1 MTKQEF
7 KVLCEH
13 RILLLDG
20 ATGTNLQKAGMP
32 TGVCPEQWILEHEE
46 IIKQLQKG
54 FLKAGTDI
62 LYAPTFSANRRKLTE
77 YGLQDNLV
85 EMNTKLVKLSKEA
98 VEEFEQNH
106 QCKPETVQP
115 AAMDNTGLKKCH
127 YVAGDLTMTGDLLY
141 PVGKLMFEE
150 LVEIYKEQVKV
161 LCAAGVDL
169 FVVETMMSLQECR
182 AAVLAVKETCELP
195 VMVTLTFAE
204 DNKTMY
210 GTTPEAAIVV
220 LQSLGADAVGVNCSA
235 GPETMV
241 EVIER
246 MAALAEVPV
255 IAKPNAGMP
264 ELVWKNTVYT
274 MTPEEFAGHMEKL
287 VKAGASILG
296 GCCGSEPGH
305 IAAVKSMVKGML
317 PAVKKTHKSIL
328 ATEREIF
335 PIELDG
341 RFRVIGERI
350 NPTGKKAL
358 QAELRE
364 EKMDLVLQ
372 FAKEQEKAGAYILDV
387 NAGMP
392 GIDEKERLL
401 QMIYEV
407 SQNAELPLAI
417 DSSHVDVIE
426 AALRIYPGRA
436 LVNSV
441 SCEKEKME
449 QLLPIVKKYG
459 AMFIL
464 LPLSEHGLPK
474 DQNEK
479 RLFIHTVME
488 KALNLGLTKEDIV
501 VDGLVNT
508 IGAGKD
514 AAKETLATIRYC
526 KEELGVATSIG
537 LSNISFGLPA
547 RSFVNT
553 AFLTMA
559 IANGLTMAIANP
571 CQKMMMQFMLAADLL
586 CGKEEA
592 DIAFIEAAPD
602 MVAAVGTAPAT
613 GISKSGTDT
622 TASKQTSQNTAGA
635 NKMDTPLFEAVV
647 KGNKKK
653 ILELTETALSEP
665 DYGTLETERADKILN
680 SDLIPAINC
689 VGDLFEKKKYFLP
702 QLIASAETME
712 LAMKCLEPLLA
723 TGDGKKRGTVII
735 ATVKGDIHD
744 IGKNLVALML
754 KNYGFAVVDMG
765 KDVESEA
772 IIEKAKETNADLIAL
787 SALMTTTMTRMKEVV
802 ELKNAAGLSAKVM
815 IGGAVTTPD
824 YAKEIGADGYS
835 KDAQDAVKVAISL
848 TES

>member
-7 KVLCEH
+7 KNLCEN

-32 TGVCPEQWILEHEE
+32 TGVCPEQWILDNKEAAR
-46 IIKQLQKG
+46 KLQTA
-54 FLKAGTDI
+54 FLEAGTDI
-62 LYAPTFSANRRKLTE
+62 LYAPTFSANRIKLAE
-77 YGLQDNLV
+77 YGLQEKLA
-85 EMNTKLVKLSKEA
+85 EMNTELVQLSKEIVA
-98 VEEFEQNH
+98 EFEAKVGCEKGSH
-106 QCKPETVQP
+106 F
-115 AAMDNTGLKKCH
+115 
-127 YVAGDLTMTGDLLY
+127 VAGDLTMTGELLY
-141 PVGKLMFEE
+141 PIGKLMFEE

-161 LCAAGVDL
+161 LCDAGVDL

-182 AAVLAVKETCELP
+182 AAVLAIKETCDLP
-195 VMVTLTFAE
+195 VMVTLTFAG

-210 GTTPEAAIVV
+210 GTTPEAAVVV

-235 GPETMV
+235 GPETMAP
-241 EVIER
+241 VIER
-246 MAALAEVPV
+246 MAAVAEVPV

-264 ELVWKNTVYT
+264 ELVEEKTVYK
-274 MTPEEFAGHMEKL
+274 MTPQEFAGHMERL
-287 VKAGASILG
+287 VEAGAGILG

-305 IAAVKSMVKGML
+305 IAAVKKM
-317 PAVKKTHKSIL
+317 AEKKVSRKPQPHKSIL

-341 RFRVIGERI
+341 QFRIIGERI

-364 EKMDLVLQ
+364 GKMDLVLQ
-372 FAKEQEKAGAYILDV
+372 YAREQEEAGAYILDV

-401 QMIYEV
+401 QIIYEV
-407 SQNAELPLAI
+407 SQNASLPLAI

-426 AALRIYPGRA
+426 EALRIYPGRA

-441 SCEKEKME
+441 SCEQEKME

-474 DQNEK
+474 DQFEK
-479 RLFIHTVME
+479 RTFIHTVMME
-488 KALNLGLTKEDIV
+488 ALKQGLTKEDII

-526 KEELGVATSIG
+526 KEELGLATSIG

-559 IANGLTMAIANP
+559 IGNGLTMAIANP
-571 CQKMMMQFMLAADLL
+571 CQKMTMQFMLAADLL
-586 CGKEEA
+586 AGKEGA
-592 DIAFIEAAPD
+592 DLAFIEAAPE
-602 MVAAVGTAPAT
+602 MVATTGTAA
-613 GISKSGTDT
+613 ISGNDVSKKAETAEKSN
-622 TASKQTSQNTAGA
+622 S
-635 NKMDTPLFEAVV
+635 PLFEAVL

-653 ILELTETALSEP
+653 IMELTEIALADDSN
-665 DYGTLETERADKILN
+665 GTNKTECANKILN
-680 SDLIPAINC
+680 YDLIPAINK
-689 VGDLFEKKKYFLP
+689 VGELFEQKKYFLP

-712 LAMKCLEPLLA
+712 MSMKRLEPLLA
-723 TGDGKKRGTVII
+723 TGDGQKRGKVII

-744 IGKNLVALML
+744 IGKNLVSLML
-754 KNYGFAVVDMG
+754 KNYGFEVLDMG

-772 IIEKAKETNADLIAL
+772 IIEKAVEIQADIIAL

-802 ELKNAAGLSAKVM
+802 ELKNAAGLSTKVI
-815 IGGAVTTPD
+815 IGGAVITEE
-824 YAKEIGADGYS
+824 YAKEIGADGYAR
-835 KDAQDAVKVAISL
+835 DAQEAVKVAISL
-848 TES
+848 TE

>member
-1 MTKQEF
+1 MTRQEF
-7 KVLCEH
+7 KELCEK
-13 RILLLDG
+13 RIILLDG

-32 TGVCPEQWILEHEE
+32 TGVCPEQWILEHGETV
-46 IIKQLQKG
+46 KKLQRD
-54 FLKAGTDI
+54 FLEAGTDI
-62 LYAPTFSANRRKLTE
+62 LYAPTFSANRIKLTE
-77 YGLQDNLV
+77 YGLQEKLA
-85 EMNTKLVKLSKEA
+85 EMNTELVRLSKET
-98 VEEFEQNH
+98 VREFEQAGEA
-106 QCKPETVQP
+106 QKTVG
-115 AAMDNTGLKKCH
+115 NCH
-127 YVAGDLTMTGDLLY
+127 YVAGDLTMTGELLY
-141 PVGKLMFEE
+141 PVGKLKFEE
-150 LVEIYKEQVKV
+150 LVEVYKEQVKV
-161 LCAAGVDL
+161 LYAAGVDL
-169 FVVETMMSLQECR
+169 IVVETMMSLQECR

-210 GTTPEAAIVV
+210 GTTPEAAVVV

-246 MAALAEVPV
+246 MVAVAEVPI

-264 ELVWKNTVYT
+264 ELVEEKTVYK

-287 VKAGASILG
+287 VNAGASILG

-305 IAAVKSMVKGML
+305 ILAVKSMVYKKV
-317 PAVKKTHKSIL
+317 PAEKKRHKSIL
-328 ATEREIF
+328 ATERKIF
-335 PIELDG
+335 PIELDA
-341 RFRVIGERI
+341 RFCVIGERI

-372 FAKEQEKAGAYILDV
+372 FAKEQEEAGAYILDV

-392 GIDEKERLL
+392 GIDEKARLV

-407 SQNAELPLAI
+407 SQNAELPLSI

-449 QLLPIVKKYG
+449 QLLPIVRKYG

-474 DQNEK
+474 NQDEK
-479 RLFIHTVME
+479 RLFIHTVMD

-586 CGKEEA
+586 CGKEDA
-592 DIAFIEAAPD
+592 DIAFIEAAPE
-602 MVAAVGTAPAT
+602 MVAASGAPL
-613 GISKSGTDT
+613 SGTVT
-622 TASKQTSQNTAGA
+622 ETASADKTVSKQAAQSRGTTEKN
-635 NKMDTPLFEAVV
+635 DTPLFEAVV

-653 ILELTETALSEP
+653 ILELTEITLKEEKYGASEAV
-665 DYGTLETERADKILN
+665 RADKILN
-680 SDLIPAINC
+680 EELIPAINR
-689 VGDLFEKKKYFLP
+689 VGELFEKKKYFLP

-712 LAMKCLEPLLA
+712 LAMKRLEPLLA
-723 TGDGKKRGTVII
+723 TGDGQKRGIVII

-754 KNYGFAVVDMG
+754 KNYGFEVIDMG
-765 KDVESEA
+765 KDVDSET

-802 ELKNAAGLSAKVM
+802 ELKNAAGLSTKVM

>member
-7 KVLCEH
+7 KGLCEK
-13 RILLLDG
+13 RIVLLDG

-32 TGVCPEQWILEHEE
+32 TGVCPEQWILENKEAVKE
-46 IIKQLQKG
+46 LQTA
-54 FLKAGTDI
+54 FLTAGTDI
-62 LYAPTFSANRRKLTE
+62 LYAPTFSANRIKLAE
-77 YGLQDNLV
+77 YGLQDRLA
-85 EMNTKLVKLSKEA
+85 EMNAELVQLSREIVAEYEA
-98 VEEFEQNH
+98 KSGCPVGSHFI
-106 QCKPETVQP
+106 
-115 AAMDNTGLKKCH
+115 
-127 YVAGDLTMTGDLLY
+127 AGDLTMTGELLY
-141 PVGKLMFEE
+141 PIGKLKFEE
-150 LVEIYKEQVKV
+150 LVEVYKEQVKV
-161 LCAAGVDL
+161 LVDAGVDL

-182 AAVLAVKETCELP
+182 AAVIAVKETCDLP
-195 VMVTLTFAE
+195 VMVTLTFAG

-210 GTTPEAAIVV
+210 GTTPEAAMVV

-241 EVIER
+241 SIIER
-246 MAALAEVPV
+246 MAAVAEVPV

-264 ELVWKNTVYT
+264 ELVDGKTVYK
-274 MTPEEFAGHMEKL
+274 MTPKEFAGYMEAL
-287 VKAGASILG
+287 VNAGVGILG
-296 GCCGSEPGH
+296 GCCGSEPAH
-305 IAAVKSMVKGML
+305 IAVMAEMIQ
-317 PAVKKTHKSIL
+317 KKKPRELQPHKSIL

-341 RFRVIGERI
+341 QFRIIGERI

-364 EKMDLVLQ
+364 GKMDLVLQ
-372 FAKEQEKAGAYILDV
+372 YAKEQEEAGAYILDV

-392 GIDEKERLL
+392 GIDEKERLI
-401 QMIYEV
+401 QIIYEV
-407 SQNAELPLAI
+407 SQNSSLPLAI

-426 AALRIYPGRA
+426 EALRIYPGRA

-441 SCEKEKME
+441 SCEQEKME

-474 DQNEK
+474 DQVEK
-479 RLFIHTVME
+479 REFIHTVMNA
-488 KALNLGLTKEDIV
+488 ALNQGLTKEDIV

-526 KEELGVATSIG
+526 KEELGLATSIG

-559 IANGLTMAIANP
+559 IGNGLTMAIANP
-571 CQKMMMQFMLAADLL
+571 CQKMTMQFMLAADLL
-586 CGKEEA
+586 AGKEGA
-592 DIAFIEAAPD
+592 DLAFIEAAPE
-602 MVAAVGTAPAT
+602 MVVLTGPGTIPSNQAGSTATLGNTNTEKAGTAENIT
-613 GISKSGTDT
+613 
-622 TASKQTSQNTAGA
+622 
-635 NKMDTPLFEAVV
+635 TPLYEAVL

-653 ILELTETALSEP
+653 ILELTEDALKEAS
-665 DYGTLETERADKILN
+665 YGVTETERADKILN
-680 SDLIPAINC
+680 SDLIPAINR
-689 VGDLFEKKKYFLP
+689 VGDLFEQKKYFLP

-712 LAMKCLEPLLA
+712 ISMKRLEPLLA
-723 TGDGKKRGTVII
+723 TGDGQKRGKVII

-744 IGKNLVALML
+744 IGKNLVSLML
-754 KNYGFAVVDMG
+754 KNYGFEVVDMG

-772 IIEKAKETNADLIAL
+772 IIEKAKEIQADLIAL

-802 ELKNAAGLSAKVM
+802 ELKNAAGLSTKVI
-815 IGGAVTTPD
+815 IGGAVTTGD
-824 YAKEIGADGYS
+824 YANEIGAEGYA
-835 KDAQDAVKVAISL
+835 KDAQEAVKVAIAL
-848 TES
+848 TEQ

>member
-7 KVLCEH
+7 RDLCES

-32 TGVCPEQWILEHEE
+32 TGVCPEQWILENKEAARE
-46 IIKQLQKG
+46 LQTA
-54 FLKAGTDI
+54 FLEAGTDI
-62 LYAPTFSANRRKLTE
+62 LYAPTFTANRIKLAE
-77 YGLQDNLV
+77 YGLQGSLT
-85 EMNTKLVKLSKEA
+85 EMNTALVQLSKEIVA
-98 VEEFEQNH
+98 EYE
-106 QCKPETVQP
+106 
-115 AAMDNTGLKKCH
+115 AKKGCLSGTH
-127 YVAGDLTMTGDLLY
+127 YVAGDLTMTGELLY
-141 PVGKLMFEE
+141 PVGKLQFEE
-150 LVEIYKEQVKV
+150 LVEVYKEQVKV
-161 LCAAGVDL
+161 LADAGVDL

-182 AAVLAVKETCELP
+182 AAVIAIKETCDLP
-195 VMVTLTFAE
+195 VMVTLTFAG

-210 GTTPEAAIVV
+210 GTTPEAAVVV

-241 EVIER
+241 PVIER
-246 MAALAEVPV
+246 MAAVAEVPV

-264 ELVWKNTVYT
+264 ELVDDKTVYK
-274 MTPEEFAGHMEKL
+274 MTPEEFASHMEKL
-287 VKAGASILG
+287 VEAGAGILG
-296 GCCGSEPGH
+296 GCCGSEPAH
-305 IAAVKSMVKGML
+305 IAAVKKMAEGKASRK
-317 PAVKKTHKSIL
+317 PQPHKSIL

-335 PIELDG
+335 PIDLEG
-341 RFRVIGERI
+341 QFRVIGERI

-364 EKMDLVLQ
+364 GKMDLVLQ
-372 FAKEQEKAGAYILDV
+372 YAREQEEAGAYILDV

-392 GIDEKERLL
+392 GIDEKERLI
-401 QMIYEV
+401 QIIYEV
-407 SQNAELPLAI
+407 TQNASLPLAI
-417 DSSHVDVIE
+417 DSSHVEVIE
-426 AALRIYPGRA
+426 EALRIYPGRA

-449 QLLPIVKKYG
+449 SLLPIVKKYG

-474 DQNEK
+474 DQAEK
-479 RLFIHTVME
+479 REFIHVVMNE
-488 KALNLGLTKEDIV
+488 ALNQGLTKEDIV

-526 KEELGVATSIG
+526 KEELGLATSIG

-547 RSFVNT
+547 RGFVNT

-571 CQKMMMQFMLAADLL
+571 CQKMTMQYMLAADLL
-586 CGKEEA
+586 MGKEGA
-592 DIAFIEAAPD
+592 DIAFIEAAPE
-602 MVAAVGTAPAT
+602 MVAPAGTAGVSAQGQGGAAQNGAQAKLAAEPSANGQKPAE
-613 GISKSGTDT
+613 GKNSAQDGSLLF
-622 TASKQTSQNTAGA
+622 QTV
-635 NKMDTPLFEAVV
+635 L
-647 KGNKKK
+647 KGNRRN
-653 ILELTETALSEP
+653 ILDLTETALQETS
-665 DYGTLETERADKILN
+665 YGATEAERASKILN
-680 SDLIPAINC
+680 TDLIPAINR
-689 VGDLFEKKKYFLP
+689 VGELFEQKKYFLP

-712 LAMKCLEPLLA
+712 MSMKRLEPLLL
-723 TGDGKKRGTVII
+723 TEGGQKRGKVII

-754 KNYGFAVVDMG
+754 KNYGFEVIDMG

-772 IIEKAKETNADLIAL
+772 IIEKAKETRADLIAL

-802 ELKNAAGLSAKVM
+802 ELKNEAGLSAKVI
-815 IGGAVTTPD
+815 IGGAVTTED

-835 KDAQDAVKVAISL
+835 KDAQDAVKVAIAL
-848 TES
+848 TEQ